1 MGEYFRS
8 VKSSKL
14 YFAGLKNGQ
23 EYLNNLYR
31 DLNLNLRDLNADE
44 IVEAYSTAIE
54 AKSKV
59 NDS

>member
-54 AKSKV
+54 A
-59 NDS
+59 